1 MTKKEIVAI
10 LEEIGTILDLKGE
23 NPFKS
28 RAYFTAA
35 RAIETQVDDIVA
47 MVESGEISAIKGIGK
62 AISEKL
68 TILIQ
73 TGRLPYYDDLKN
85 SIPDGLLDMLEIPG
99 MGPKKVKAVYE
110 KLQVA
115 SVGELE
121 YACTENRLRDLE
133 GFGQKSQ
140 DKILEGIQLRKK
152 YRERFHFHIA
162 RMEAETVGEYLR
174 KNSKINRMEFAGSL
188 RRKKETI
195 KDIDFVASCRD
206 EDRKTIMDYFVDYP
220 GKVTVTGHG
229 ETKSAMV
236 LSSGMVCE
244 LRLVSDDQYPFL
256 LHHSTGSK
264 EHNTSLRQRAKKMNL
279 TMNEYGLFNIGS
291 DQSILCDDE
300 KAIFSKLNLNYIPP
314 ELREN
319 NGEIESAEQGE
330 IPELVMPDQLRGIF
344 HVHTTH
350 SDGAASVKEM
360 ATACKKLGLTYI
372 GITDHSKSAF
382 YANGLTE
389 DRVKKQHDEIDSLN
403 DELKDFTI
411 FKGIEAD
418 ILPDGRMDF
427 DDTVLASFDFVI
439 ASVHSSF
446 NMSEE
451 DMTQRIC
458 RALENPFVT
467 MLGHPTGRLLLGRE
481 AYPVD
486 MKKVIETAAKFN
498 KIIEINANPYRLD
511 LDWRW
516 GRFANELEVKT
527 SINPDAHS
535 VEGLKDIEIGI
546 GIARKGWFNA
556 GSVFNTYPVEK
567 IKSELIR
574 MRE

>member
-1 MTKKEIVAI
+1 MTKKEVVAI

-35 RAIETQVDDIVA
+35 RAIETQVDDITE
-47 MVESGEISAIKGIGK
+47 MVKSGEISDVRGIGK

-68 TILIQ
+68 TILIE

-85 SIPDGLLDMLEIPG
+85 SIPAGLLDMLEIPG

-110 KLQVA
+110 KLHVT
-115 SVGELE
+115 SIGELE
-121 YACTENRLRDLE
+121 YACAENRLRDLE

-140 DKILEGIQLRKK
+140 DKIFEGIQLRKK

-162 RMEAETVGEYLR
+162 MMEAETIGEYLK
-174 KNSKINRMEFAGSL
+174 KNSMINRMEFAGSL

-195 KDIDFVASCRD
+195 KDIDFVASCLD
-206 EDRKTIMDYFVDYP
+206 KDRKSIMDYFVNYP
-220 GKVTVTGHG
+220 EKVTVTGHG

-264 EHNTSLRQRAKKMNL
+264 EHNTSLRQRAKKMNM

-291 DQSILCDDE
+291 NESIVCGDE
-300 KAIFSKLNLNYIPP
+300 EAIFNNLKLNFIPP

-330 IPELVMPDQLRGIF
+330 IPDLVSPDQLRGIF

-350 SDGAASVKEM
+350 SDGAASISEM
-360 ATACKKLGLTYI
+360 ADACKKLGMDYI

-389 DRVKKQHDEIDSLN
+389 DRVKKQHDEIDAIN
-403 DELKDFTI
+403 DKLKDFTI

-418 ILPDGRMDF
+418 ILPDGNMDF
-427 DDTVLASFDFVI
+427 DDDVLASFDFVI

-451 DMTQRIC
+451 DMTGRIC
-458 RALENPFVT
+458 RALENPYVT

-486 MKKVIETAAKFN
+486 MKRVIETAAKFG

-516 GRFANELEVKT
+516 GRFANELGVKT
-527 SINPDAHS
+527 SINPDAHA
-535 VEGLKDIEIGI
+535 VEGLKDIGIGA
-546 GIARKGWFNA
+546 GIARKGWFKPR
-556 GSVFNTYPVEK
+556 SVFNTYPVEK
-567 IKSELIR
+567 IKSELIG
-574 MRE
+574 MRG